1 MSVLCMSV
9 GGENKTSEYANLILN
24 MNTFSLGL
32 ALKAE
37 TDSGWYIY
45 WAVSVIPGDNFLIK
59 IGVNTSVLHFSCA
72 SAGSTAC
79 WQTCVERL
87 VHNLSCDPQ
96 QITDHKNVYFRL
108 ISVKRA
114 AIIYMKVYWCL
125 HCYGPMI
132 AAVQAS
138 LFKENMK
145 PNDKCVFQVSLLF
158 C

>member
-79 WQTCVERL
+79 
-87 VHNLSCDPQ
+87 
-96 QITDHKNVYFRL
+96 
-108 ISVKRA
+108 
-114 AIIYMKVYWCL
+114 
-125 HCYGPMI
+125 
-132 AAVQAS
+132 
-138 LFKENMK
+138 
-145 PNDKCVFQVSLLF
+145 
-158 C
+158 